1 VVVLPEQEPKP
12 TVDSIRTHRK
22 HLYDLWSDARAK
34 WADIDRYYNRTFALW
49 PENMDRPDWYKP
61 MRARSTIDHA
71 VDHQLAHTPS
81 VHRLPAGEGEE
92 HKRRADRVE
101 PALRAILNEAAVLET
116 SLTWKQVGK
125 HLLLYGYA
133 VVETSV
139 DGDCLARRRNKPR
152 KMRAESTEDFDMR
165 IRVWE
170 HQRKTM
176 MPFRTVAHHPA
187 RILLDPLRK
196 DPRVGV
202 RHDYRTAYDLYQLTK
217 TRSDQKTKGRK
228 GLEVH
233 VYEYDDNPYKMVECD
248 EYWSEEWHAMATS
261 AGDMLFV
268 ERNSWGFIPYAHA
281 FAGYGQEPTEQ
292 EEFNP
297 SFLAVGILD
306 HARDTLKAQ
315 AQESAARHNAVIEA
329 AFNPM
334 VTTGDAADLQE
345 QRARG
350 DILEVSSRGEV
361 GWMEVQ
367 QLPRYV
373 FESEAWI
380 DKDLELGTYARSLAG
395 VREQG
400 VSTVGQQ
407 AILSTAASRKFS
419 TASKQLEHLASRSG
433 QHILRLIDTMKLSLL
448 VAGYEIS
455 PTDIER
461 DYQVQVA
468 FELVDPVLQF
478 QARELGLR
486 EVQAGVKS
494 KETYWSAD
502 ARLEDA
508 TGERQRLL
516 VDAVREDPM
525 IQRILAKEAAR
536 EEGLLDLLEKEEELQ
551 AQQAEGGAQAE
562 PGMVDSMMGGGPGFG
577 PDGTPGGGGGGG
589 GRPTRAPITPD
600 TARPARTGQNLAG

>member
-1 VVVLPEQEPKP
+1 
-12 TVDSIRTHRK
+12 
-22 HLYDLWSDARAK
+22 
-34 WADIDRYYNRTFALW
+34 
-49 PENMDRPDWYKP
+49 MDRPDWYKP
-61 MRARSTIDHA
+61 MRGRSTVDHA
-71 VDHQLAHTPS
+71 VDHQLAHEPS
-81 VHRLPAGEGEE
+81 IHRLPAGEGEE

-101 PALRAILNEAAVLET
+101 PALRSILNEASALET

-152 KMRAESTEDFDMR
+152 KLRGEDSEDFDMR
-165 IRVWE
+165 VRVWE

-196 DPRVGV
+196 DPRMGV
-202 RHDYRTAYDLYQLTK
+202 RHDYRTAYDLYLLTK
-217 TRSDQKTKGRK
+217 TRSDQRGR
-228 GLEVH
+228 GRSVDVT

-297 SFLAVGILD
+297 AFLAVGILD

-334 VTTGDAADLQE
+334 VTTGDAAELQE

-350 DILEVSSRGEV
+350 DILEVANRGEV

-407 AILSTAASRKFS
+407 AILSTAASRKFA

-433 QHILRLIDTMKLSLL
+433 QHILRLIDTMKLSLI
-448 VAGYEIS
+448 VEGHEIS
-455 PTDIER
+455 AADIEK
-461 DYQVQVA
+461 DYQVKVS

-508 TGERQRLL
+508 TGERHRLL
-516 VDAVREDPM
+516 VDAIREDPM

-536 EEGLLDLLEKEEELQ
+536 EEGLLDLLQREEQTQEQ
-551 AQQAEGGAQAE
+551 EAAQGM
-562 PGMVDSMMGGGPGFG
+562 PGEQSMVDSMMGGGPGIG
-577 PDGTPGGGGGGG
+577 PGGMPGGGGPG
-589 GRPTRAPITPD
+589 GRATRQPITPN
-600 TARPARTGQNLAG
+600 TARPSPVGQNLAG

>member
-1 VVVLPEQEPKP
+1 MVVLPEQEPKP

-22 HLYDLWSDARAK
+22 YLYDLWSDARAK

-61 MRARSTIDHA
+61 MRARSTVDHA
-71 VDHQLAHTPS
+71 VDHQLAHAPS

-101 PALRAILNEAAVLET
+101 PALRAILNEAAALET

-152 KMRAESTEDFDMR
+152 KLRAESTEDFDMR

-196 DPRVGV
+196 DPRMGV
-202 RHDYRTAYDLYQLTK
+202 RHDYRTAYDLYLLTK
-217 TRSDQKTKGRK
+217 TRADQKNKGRK
-228 GLEVH
+228 GVEVH
-233 VYEYDDNPYKMVECD
+233 IYEYDDNPYKMVECD

-350 DILEVSSRGEV
+350 DILEVANRGEV

-380 DKDLELGTYARSLAG
+380 DRDLELGTYARSLAG

-448 VAGYEIS
+448 VSGYEIS

-461 DYQVQVA
+461 DYQIQVS

-494 KETYWSAD
+494 KETYWSAA

-508 TGERQRLL
+508 TGELQRLL
-516 VDAVREDPM
+516 VDAIREDPM

-551 AQQAEGGAQAE
+551 AQQAEGGAKPEGA
-562 PGMVDSMMGGGPGFG
+562 MIDSMMGGGPGFG
-577 PDGTPGGGGGGG
+577 PDGTPGGGGG
-589 GRPTRAPITPD
+589 RPTREPITPN

>member
-1 VVVLPEQEPKP
+1 MVVLPEQEPKP

-22 HLYDLWSDARAK
+22 YLYDLWSDARAK

-61 MRARSTIDHA
+61 MRARSTVDHA
-71 VDHQLAHTPS
+71 VDHQLAHAPS

-101 PALRAILNEAAVLET
+101 PALRAILNEAAALET

-152 KMRAESTEDFDMR
+152 KLRAESTEDFDMR

-196 DPRVGV
+196 DPRMGV
-202 RHDYRTAYDLYQLTK
+202 RHDYRTAYDLYLLTK
-217 TRSDQKTKGRK
+217 TRADQKNKGRK
-228 GLEVH
+228 GVEVH
-233 VYEYDDNPYKMVECD
+233 IYEYDDNPYKMVECD

-350 DILEVSSRGEV
+350 DILEVANRGEV

-380 DKDLELGTYARSLAG
+380 DRDLELGTYARSLAG

-448 VAGYEIS
+448 VSGYEIS

-461 DYQVQVA
+461 DYQIQVS

-516 VDAVREDPM
+516 VDAIREDPM

-551 AQQAEGGAQAE
+551 AQQAEGGAKPEGA
-562 PGMVDSMMGGGPGFG
+562 MIDSMMGGGPGFG
-577 PDGTPGGGGGGG
+577 PDGPPGGGGGSPP
-589 GRPTRAPITPD
+589 REPITPN

>member
-1 VVVLPEQEPKP
+1 MVVLPEQEPKP

-22 HLYDLWSDARAK
+22 YLYDLWSDARAK

-61 MRARSTIDHA
+61 MRARSTVDHA
-71 VDHQLAHTPS
+71 VDHQLAHAPS

-101 PALRAILNEAAVLET
+101 PALRAILNEAAALET

-152 KMRAESTEDFDMR
+152 KLRAESTEDFDMR

-196 DPRVGV
+196 DPRMGV
-202 RHDYRTAYDLYQLTK
+202 RHDYRTAYDLYLLTK
-217 TRSDQKTKGRK
+217 TRADQKNKGRK
-228 GLEVH
+228 GVEVH
-233 VYEYDDNPYKMVECD
+233 IYEYDDNPYKMVECD

-306 HARDTLKAQ
+306 HARDTLNAQ
-315 AQESAARHNAVIEA
+315 AQEAAARHNAVIEA

-350 DILEVSSRGEV
+350 DILEVANRGEV

-380 DKDLELGTYARSLAG
+380 DRDLELGTYARSLAG

-448 VAGYEIS
+448 VSGYEIS

-461 DYQVQVA
+461 DYQIQVS

-516 VDAVREDPM
+516 VDAIREDPM

-551 AQQAEGGAQAE
+551 AQQAEGGAKPEGA
-562 PGMVDSMMGGGPGFG
+562 MIDSMMGGGPGFG
-577 PDGTPGGGGGGG
+577 PDGTPGGGGG
-589 GRPTRAPITPD
+589 RPTREPITPN

>member
-1 VVVLPEQEPKP
+1 MRGRSVV
-12 TVDSIRTHRK
+12 
-22 HLYDLWSDARAK
+22 
-34 WADIDRYYNRTFALW
+34 
-49 PENMDRPDWYKP
+49 
-61 MRARSTIDHA
+61 DHA
-71 VDHQLAHTPS
+71 VDHQLAHEPS
-81 VHRLPAGEGEE
+81 IHRLPAGEGEE

-101 PALRAILNEAAVLET
+101 PALRSILNEAAALET

-125 HLLLYGYA
+125 NLLLYGYA

-139 DGDCLARRRNKPR
+139 DGDCLAKRRNKPR
-152 KMRAESTEDFDMR
+152 KLRGESAEEFAQR
-165 IRVWE
+165 ISVWE

-196 DPRVGV
+196 DPRMGV
-202 RHDYRTAYDLYQLTK
+202 RHDYRTAYDLYLLTQ
-217 TRSDQKTKGRK
+217 TRADQRNSKGRNV
-228 GLEVH
+228 EVT
-233 VYEYDDNPYKMVECD
+233 VYDYGDNPYKMVECD
-248 EYWSEEWHAMATS
+248 EYWSEQWHAMATT

-334 VTTGDAADLQE
+334 VTTGDAAELQE

-350 DILEVSSRGEV
+350 DILEVANRGEV

-373 FESEAWI
+373 FESEQMI
-380 DKDLELGTYARSLAG
+380 DRDLELGTYAQSLAG
-395 VREQG
+395 IREQG

-407 AILSTAASRKFS
+407 AILSTAASRKFA

-433 QHILRLIDTMKLSLL
+433 MHILRLIDTMKLSLI
-448 VAGYEIS
+448 VEGHEIS
-455 PTDIER
+455 GADIEK
-461 DYQVQVA
+461 DYQVKVS
-468 FELVDPVLQF
+468 FELVDPVIQF

-508 TGERQRLL
+508 TGERHRLL
-516 VDAVREDPM
+516 VDSIREDPM

-536 EEGLLDLLEKEEELQ
+536 EEGLLEMLQQEEELQ
-551 AQQAEGGAQAE
+551 AQQEQQGM
-562 PGMVDSMMGGGPGFG
+562 PGEQSMVDSMMGGGPGFG
-577 PDGTPGGGGGGG
+577 PDGSPGGGGPG
-589 GRPTRAPITPD
+589 GRPTRQPITPD
-600 TARPARTGQNLAG
+600 TARPSPVGQNLAG

>member
-1 VVVLPEQEPKP
+1 
-12 TVDSIRTHRK
+12 
-22 HLYDLWSDARAK
+22 
-34 WADIDRYYNRTFALW
+34 
-49 PENMDRPDWYKP
+49 M
-61 MRARSTIDHA
+61 
-71 VDHQLAHTPS
+71 
-81 VHRLPAGEGEE
+81 
-92 HKRRADRVE
+92 
-101 PALRAILNEAAVLET
+101 
-116 SLTWKQVGK
+116 
-125 HLLLYGYA
+125 
-133 VVETSV
+133 
-139 DGDCLARRRNKPR
+139 
-152 KMRAESTEDFDMR
+152 
-165 IRVWE
+165 
-170 HQRKTM
+170 
-176 MPFRTVAHHPA
+176 
-187 RILLDPLRK
+187 
-196 DPRVGV
+196 GV
-202 RHDYRTAYDLYQLTK
+202 RHDYRTAYDLYLLTK
-217 TRSDQKTKGRK
+217 TRADQKNKGRK
-228 GLEVH
+228 GVEVH
-233 VYEYDDNPYKMVECD
+233 IYEYDDNPYKMVECD

-350 DILEVSSRGEV
+350 DILEVANRGEV

-373 FESEAWI
+373 FEAEAWI
-380 DKDLELGTYARSLAG
+380 DRDLELGTYARSLAG

-448 VAGYEIS
+448 VSGYEIS

-461 DYQVQVA
+461 DYQIQVS

-516 VDAVREDPM
+516 VDAIREDPM

-536 EEGLLDLLEKEEELQ
+536 EEGLLDLLEREEELQ
-551 AQQAEGGAQAE
+551 AQQAEGGAKPEGA
-562 PGMVDSMMGGGPGFG
+562 MIDSMMGGGPGFG
-577 PDGTPGGGGGGG
+577 PDGTPGGGGG
-589 GRPTRAPITPD
+589 RPTREPITPN

>member
-1 VVVLPEQEPKP
+1 
-12 TVDSIRTHRK
+12 
-22 HLYDLWSDARAK
+22 
-34 WADIDRYYNRTFALW
+34 
-49 PENMDRPDWYKP
+49 MDRPDWYRP
-61 MRARSTIDHA
+61 MRGRSTVDHA
-71 VDHQLAHTPS
+71 VDHQLAHEPAVLS
-81 VHRLPAGEGEE
+81 LPAGEGEE
-92 HKRRADRVE
+92 HKRRADNVE
-101 PALRAILNEAAVLET
+101 PALRSILNEAAALET
-116 SLTWKQVGK
+116 TLTWKQVGK

-152 KMRAESTEDFDMR
+152 RLRGETTEEFDMR
-165 IRVWE
+165 MNVWE

-187 RILLDPLRK
+187 RVLLDPLRK
-196 DPRVGV
+196 DPRMGV
-202 RHDYRTAYDLYQLTK
+202 RHDYRTAYDLYLLTK
-217 TRSDQKTKGRK
+217 TRADQRNKGRK
-228 GLEVH
+228 VEVD
-233 VYEYDDNPYKMVECD
+233 VYDYDDNPYKMVQCD
-248 EYWSEEWHAMATS
+248 EYWSEEWHAMATA

-329 AFNPM
+329 SFNPM
-334 VTTGDAADLQE
+334 VTTGDAAELQE
-345 QRARG
+345 PRARG
-350 DILEVSSRGEV
+350 DILEVASRGEV

-373 FESEAWI
+373 FESEQWI
-380 DKDLELGTYARSLAG
+380 DRDLELGTYARSLAG

-407 AILSTAASRKFS
+407 AILSTAASRKFA

-448 VAGYEIS
+448 VEGHEIS
-455 PTDIER
+455 PRDIEK
-461 DYQVQVA
+461 DYQVKIS
-468 FELVDPVLQF
+468 FEMVDPVLQF

-508 TGERQRLL
+508 TGEQHRLL
-516 VDAVREDPM
+516 VDAIRQDPM

-536 EEGLLDLLEKEEELQ
+536 EEGLLELLQREEDMQ
-551 AQQAEGGAQAE
+551 SQQASAGMPPEQ
-562 PGMVDSMMGGGPGFG
+562 GMVVAMMGAGPGVPPGGVPGGPG
-577 PDGTPGGGGGGG
+577 
-589 GRPTRAPITPD
+589 GRDTRQPITPD
-600 TARPARTGQNLAG
+600 TARPSPVGQNLAG

>member
-1 VVVLPEQEPKP
+1 
-12 TVDSIRTHRK
+12 
-22 HLYDLWSDARAK
+22 
-34 WADIDRYYNRTFALW
+34 
-49 PENMDRPDWYKP
+49 MDRPDWYKP
-61 MRARSTIDHA
+61 MRARSTVDHA
-71 VDHQLAHTPS
+71 VDHQLAHAPS

-101 PALRAILNEAAVLET
+101 PALRAILNEAAALET

-152 KMRAESTEDFDMR
+152 KLRAESTEDFDMR

-196 DPRVGV
+196 DPRMGV
-202 RHDYRTAYDLYQLTK
+202 RHDYRTAYDLYLLTK
-217 TRSDQKTKGRK
+217 TRADQKNKGRK
-228 GLEVH
+228 GVEVH
-233 VYEYDDNPYKMVECD
+233 IYEYDDNPYKMVECD

-350 DILEVSSRGEV
+350 DILEVANRGEV

-380 DKDLELGTYARSLAG
+380 DRDLELGTYARSLAG

-448 VAGYEIS
+448 VSGYEIS

-461 DYQVQVA
+461 DYQIQVS

-516 VDAVREDPM
+516 VDAIREDPM

-551 AQQAEGGAQAE
+551 AQQAEGGAKPEGA
-562 PGMVDSMMGGGPGFG
+562 MIDSMMGGGPGFG
-577 PDGTPGGGGGGG
+577 PDGTPGGGGG
-589 GRPTRAPITPD
+589 RPTREPITPN

>member
-1 VVVLPEQEPKP
+1 
-12 TVDSIRTHRK
+12 
-22 HLYDLWSDARAK
+22 
-34 WADIDRYYNRTFALW
+34 
-49 PENMDRPDWYKP
+49 MDRPDWYKP
-61 MRARSTIDHA
+61 MRGRSVVDHA
-71 VDHQLAHTPS
+71 VDHQLAHEPS
-81 VHRLPAGEGEE
+81 IHRLPAGEGEE

-101 PALRAILNEAAVLET
+101 PALRSILNEAAALET

-125 HLLLYGYA
+125 NLLLYGYA

-139 DGDCLARRRNKPR
+139 DGDCLAKRRNKPR
-152 KMRAESTEDFDMR
+152 KLRGESAEEFAQR
-165 IRVWE
+165 ISVWE

-196 DPRVGV
+196 DPRMGV
-202 RHDYRTAYDLYQLTK
+202 RHDYRTAYDLYLLTQ
-217 TRSDQKTKGRK
+217 TRADQRNSKGRNV
-228 GLEVH
+228 EVN
-233 VYEYDDNPYKMVECD
+233 VYDYGDNPYKMVECD
-248 EYWSEEWHAMATS
+248 EYWSEQWHAMSTT
-261 AGDMLFV
+261 AGDLLFV

-334 VTTGDAADLQE
+334 VTTGDAAELQE

-350 DILEVSSRGEV
+350 DILEVANRGEV

-373 FESEAWI
+373 FESEQMI
-380 DKDLELGTYARSLAG
+380 DRDLELGTYAQSLAG
-395 VREQG
+395 IREQG

-407 AILSTAASRKFS
+407 AILSTAASRKFA

-433 QHILRLIDTMKLSLL
+433 QHILRLIDTMKLSLI
-448 VAGYEIS
+448 VEGHAIS
-455 PTDIER
+455 SADIEK
-461 DYQVQVA
+461 DYQVKVT
-468 FELVDPVLQF
+468 FELVDPVIQF

-508 TGERQRLL
+508 TGERHRLL
-516 VDAVREDPM
+516 VDSIREDPM

-536 EEGLLDLLEKEEELQ
+536 EEGLLEMLQEEEALQ
-551 AQQAEGGAQAE
+551 AQQEEEGMPAEQA
-562 PGMVDSMMGGGPGFG
+562 MVDSMMGGGPGFG
-577 PDGTPGGGGGGG
+577 PTGSPGGGPG
-589 GRPTRAPITPD
+589 GRPTRQPLTPD
-600 TARPARTGQNLAG
+600 TARPSPVGQNLAG

>member
-1 VVVLPEQEPKP
+1 
-12 TVDSIRTHRK
+12 
-22 HLYDLWSDARAK
+22 
-34 WADIDRYYNRTFALW
+34 
-49 PENMDRPDWYKP
+49 MDRPDWYRP
-61 MRARSTIDHA
+61 MRGRSTVDHA
-71 VDHQLAHTPS
+71 VDHQLAHEPA

-92 HKRRADRVE
+92 HKRRADNVD
-101 PALRAILNEAAVLET
+101 PTLRSILNEAAALET
-116 SLTWKQVGK
+116 TLTWKQVGK

-152 KMRAESTEDFDMR
+152 RLRGETTEEFDMR
-165 IRVWE
+165 MNVWE

-187 RILLDPLRK
+187 RVLLDPLRK
-196 DPRVGV
+196 DPRMGV
-202 RHDYRTAYDLYQLTK
+202 RHDYRTAYDLYLLTK
-217 TRSDQKTKGRK
+217 TRADQRNKGRK
-228 GLEVH
+228 VEVD
-233 VYEYDDNPYKMVECD
+233 VYDYDDNPYKMVQCD
-248 EYWSEEWHAMATS
+248 EYWSEEWHAMATA

-329 AFNPM
+329 SFNPM
-334 VTTGDAADLQE
+334 VTTGDAAELQE

-350 DILEVSSRGEV
+350 DILEVASRGEV

-373 FESEAWI
+373 FESEQWI
-380 DKDLELGTYARSLAG
+380 DRDLELGTYARSLAG

-407 AILSTAASRKFS
+407 AILSTAASRKFA

-448 VAGYEIS
+448 VEGHEIS
-455 PTDIER
+455 PRDIEK
-461 DYQVQVA
+461 DYQVKIS
-468 FELVDPVLQF
+468 FEMVDPVLQF

-508 TGERQRLL
+508 TGEQHRLL
-516 VDAVREDPM
+516 VDAIRQDPM

-536 EEGLLDLLEKEEELQ
+536 EEGLLELLQREEDMQ
-551 AQQAEGGAQAE
+551 SQQASAGMPPEQ
-562 PGMVDSMMGGGPGFG
+562 GMVDSMMGAGPGVPPGGVPGGPG
-577 PDGTPGGGGGGG
+577 
-589 GRPTRAPITPD
+589 GRDTRQPITPD
-600 TARPARTGQNLAG
+600 TARPSPVGQNLAG

>member
-1 VVVLPEQEPKP
+1 VVAVPEQEPKP

-22 HLYDLWSDARAK
+22 YLFDLWSDARAK
-34 WADIDRYYNRTFALW
+34 WSDVDRYYNRTFSLW
-49 PENMDRPDWYKP
+49 PENMDRPDWYRP
-61 MRARSTIDHA
+61 MRGRSVVDHA
-71 VDHQLAHTPS
+71 VDHQLAHEPS
-81 VHRLPAGEGEE
+81 IHRLPAGEGEE

-101 PALRAILNEAAVLET
+101 PALRAILNEAAALET

-125 HLLLYGYA
+125 NLLLYGYA

-139 DGDCLARRRNKPR
+139 DGDCLAKRRNKPR
-152 KMRAESTEDFDMR
+152 KLRGESAEEFAQR
-165 IRVWE
+165 ISVWE

-187 RILLDPLRK
+187 RVLLDPLRK
-196 DPRVGV
+196 DPRMGV
-202 RHDYRTAYDLYQLTK
+202 RHDYRTAYDLYLLTSA
-217 TRSDQKTKGRK
+217 RADHKTKGRNV
-228 GLEVH
+228 EVD
-233 VYEYDDNPYKMVECD
+233 VYDYGDNPYKMVECD
-248 EYWSEEWHAMATS
+248 EYWSEQWHAMATT

-334 VTTGDAADLQE
+334 VTTGDAAELQE

-350 DILEVSSRGEV
+350 DILEVANRGEV

-373 FESEAWI
+373 FESEQMI
-380 DKDLELGTYARSLAG
+380 DRDLELGTYAQSLAG
-395 VREQG
+395 IREQG

-407 AILSTAASRKFS
+407 AILSTAASRKFA

-433 QHILRLIDTMKLSLL
+433 MHILRLIDTMKLSLI
-448 VAGYEIS
+448 VEGHEIS
-455 PTDIER
+455 GADIEK
-461 DYQVQVA
+461 DYQVKVS
-468 FELVDPVLQF
+468 FELVDPVIQF

-508 TGERQRLL
+508 TGERHRLL
-516 VDAVREDPM
+516 VDSIREDPM

-536 EEGLLDLLEKEEELQ
+536 EEGLLEMLQQEEERQ
-551 AQQAEGGAQAE
+551 AQQEQQGMPGEQA
-562 PGMVDSMMGGGPGFG
+562 MVDSMMGGGPGFG
-577 PDGTPGGGGGGG
+577 PDGSPGGGGPG
-589 GRPTRAPITPD
+589 GRPTRQPITPD
-600 TARPARTGQNLAG
+600 TARPSPVGQNLAG

>member
-1 VVVLPEQEPKP
+1 MVGLPEQEPKP

-22 HLYDLWSDARAK
+22 YLYDLWSDARAK

-61 MRARSTIDHA
+61 MRARSTVDHA
-71 VDHQLAHTPS
+71 VDHQLAHAPS

-101 PALRAILNEAAVLET
+101 PALRAILNEAAALET

-152 KMRAESTEDFDMR
+152 KLRAESTEDFDMR

-196 DPRVGV
+196 DPRMGV
-202 RHDYRTAYDLYQLTK
+202 RHDYRTAYDLYLLTK
-217 TRSDQKTKGRK
+217 TRADQKNKGRK
-228 GLEVH
+228 GVEVH
-233 VYEYDDNPYKMVECD
+233 IYEYDDNPYKMVECD

-350 DILEVSSRGEV
+350 DILEVANRGEV

-380 DKDLELGTYARSLAG
+380 DRDLELGTYARSLAG

-448 VAGYEIS
+448 VSGYEIS

-461 DYQVQVA
+461 DYQIQVS

-516 VDAVREDPM
+516 VDAIREDPM

-551 AQQAEGGAQAE
+551 AQQAEGGAKPEGA
-562 PGMVDSMMGGGPGFG
+562 MIDSMMGGGPGFG
-577 PDGTPGGGGGGG
+577 PDGTPGGGGG
-589 GRPTRAPITPD
+589 RPTREPITPN

>member
-1 VVVLPEQEPKP
+1 
-12 TVDSIRTHRK
+12 
-22 HLYDLWSDARAK
+22 
-34 WADIDRYYNRTFALW
+34 
-49 PENMDRPDWYKP
+49 MDRPDWYKP
-61 MRARSTIDHA
+61 MRARSTVDHA
-71 VDHQLAHTPS
+71 VDHQLAHEPS
-81 VHRLPAGEGEE
+81 IHRLPAGEGEE

-101 PALRAILNEAAVLET
+101 PALRAILNEAAALET

-139 DGDCLARRRNKPR
+139 DGDCLARRKNKPR
-152 KMRAESTEDFDMR
+152 KLRGEDTEDFDMR

-187 RILLDPLRK
+187 RVLLDPLRK
-196 DPRVGV
+196 DPRMGV
-202 RHDYRTAYDLYQLTK
+202 RHDYRTAYDLYLLTK
-217 TRSDQKTKGRK
+217 ARADQRTKGRNV
-228 GLEVH
+228 EVD
-233 VYEYDDNPYKMVECD
+233 VYEYEENPYKMVQCD
-248 EYWSEEWHAMATS
+248 EYWSEQWHAMATT

-350 DILEVSSRGEV
+350 DILEVANRGEV

-373 FESEAWI
+373 FESEQWI
-380 DKDLELGTYARSLAG
+380 DRDLELGTYARSLAG

-419 TASKQLEHLASRSG
+419 TAAKQLEHLASRSG
-433 QHILRLIDTMKLSLL
+433 QHILRLIDTMKLTLL

-455 PTDIER
+455 PSDIER

-516 VDAVREDPM
+516 VDAIREDPM
-525 IQRILAKEAAR
+525 IRRILAKEAAR
-536 EEGLLDLLEKEEELQ
+536 EEGLLDLLQKEEELQ
-551 AQQAEGGAQAE
+551 EEQAAGGARPE
-562 PGMVDSMMGGGPGFG
+562 GGMVDSMMGGGPGFG
-577 PDGTPGGGGGGG
+577 PGGEPGGGG
-589 GRPTRAPITPD
+589 GRPTRQPVTPD

>member
-1 VVVLPEQEPKP
+1 
-12 TVDSIRTHRK
+12 
-22 HLYDLWSDARAK
+22 
-34 WADIDRYYNRTFALW
+34 
-49 PENMDRPDWYKP
+49 MDRPDWYRP
-61 MRARSTIDHA
+61 MRGRSVVDHA
-71 VDHQLAHTPS
+71 VDHQLAHEPS
-81 VHRLPAGEGEE
+81 IHRLPAGEGEE

-101 PALRAILNEAAVLET
+101 PALRSILNEAAALET

-125 HLLLYGYA
+125 NLLLYGYA

-139 DGDCLARRRNKPR
+139 DGDCLAKRRNKPR
-152 KMRAESTEDFDMR
+152 KLRGESAEEFAQR
-165 IRVWE
+165 ISVWE

-196 DPRVGV
+196 DPRMGV
-202 RHDYRTAYDLYQLTK
+202 RHDYRTAYDLYLLTQ
-217 TRSDQKTKGRK
+217 TRADQRNSKGRNE
-228 GLEVH
+228 EVT
-233 VYEYDDNPYKMVECD
+233 VYDYGDNPYKMVECD
-248 EYWSEEWHAMATS
+248 EYWSEQWHAMATT

-334 VTTGDAADLQE
+334 VTTGDAAELQE

-350 DILEVSSRGEV
+350 DILEVANRGEV

-373 FESEAWI
+373 FESEQMI
-380 DKDLELGTYARSLAG
+380 DRDLELGTYAQSLAG
-395 VREQG
+395 IREQG

-407 AILSTAASRKFS
+407 AILSTAASRKFA

-433 QHILRLIDTMKLSLL
+433 MHILRLIDTMKLSLI
-448 VAGYEIS
+448 VEGHEIS
-455 PTDIER
+455 GADIEK
-461 DYQVQVA
+461 DYQVKVS
-468 FELVDPVLQF
+468 FELVDPVIQF

-508 TGERQRLL
+508 TGERHRLL
-516 VDAVREDPM
+516 VDSIREDPM

-536 EEGLLDLLEKEEELQ
+536 EEGLLEMLQQEEELQ
-551 AQQAEGGAQAE
+551 AQQEQQGMPGEQA
-562 PGMVDSMMGGGPGFG
+562 MVDSMMGGGPGFG
-577 PDGTPGGGGGGG
+577 PDGSPGGGGPG
-589 GRPTRAPITPD
+589 GRPTRQPITPD
-600 TARPARTGQNLAG
+600 TARPSPVGQNLAG

>member
-1 VVVLPEQEPKP
+1 MVVLPEQEPKP

-22 HLYDLWSDARAK
+22 YLYDLWSDARAK

-61 MRARSTIDHA
+61 MRASSTVDHA
-71 VDHQLAHTPS
+71 VDHQLAHVPS

-101 PALRAILNEAAVLET
+101 PALRAILNEAAALET

-152 KMRAESTEDFDMR
+152 KLRAESTEDFDMR

-196 DPRVGV
+196 DPRMGV
-202 RHDYRTAYDLYQLTK
+202 RHDYRTAYDLYLLTK
-217 TRSDQKTKGRK
+217 TRADQKNKGRK
-228 GLEVH
+228 GVEVH
-233 VYEYDDNPYKMVECD
+233 IYEYDDNPYKMVECD

-350 DILEVSSRGEV
+350 DILEVANRGEV

-380 DKDLELGTYARSLAG
+380 DRDLELGTYARSLAG

-448 VAGYEIS
+448 VSGYEIS

-461 DYQVQVA
+461 DYQIQVS

-516 VDAVREDPM
+516 VDAIREDPM

-536 EEGLLDLLEKEEELQ
+536 EEGLLDLLEREEELQ
-551 AQQAEGGAQAE
+551 AQQAEGGAKPEGA
-562 PGMVDSMMGGGPGFG
+562 MIDSMMGGGPGFG
-577 PDGTPGGGGGGG
+577 PDGTPGGGGG
-589 GRPTRAPITPD
+589 RPTREPITPN

>member
-1 VVVLPEQEPKP
+1 MVVLPEQEPKP

-61 MRARSTIDHA
+61 MRARSTVDHA
-71 VDHQLAHTPS
+71 VDHQHAHDPT
-81 VHRLPAGEGEE
+81 VHRLPAGDGEE
-92 HKRRADRVE
+92 HKRRADKVE
-101 PALRAILNEAAVLET
+101 PALRAILNEASSLET
-116 SLTWKQVGK
+116 TLTWKQVGK

-152 KMRAESTEDFDMR
+152 KLRGESTEDFDMR

-187 RILLDPLRK
+187 RVLLDPLRK

-202 RHDYRTAYDLYQLTK
+202 RHDYRTAYDLYLLTK
-217 TRSDQKTKGRK
+217 ARADQRTKGRNV
-228 GLEVH
+228 EVD

-248 EYWSEEWHAMATS
+248 EYWSEQWHAMATS

-306 HARDTLKAQ
+306 HARDTIKAQ

-350 DILEVSSRGEV
+350 DILEVASRGEV

-373 FESEAWI
+373 FESEEWI
-380 DKDLELGTYARSLAG
+380 DRDLELGTYARSLAG

-419 TASKQLEHLASRSG
+419 TAAKQLEHLASRSG

-455 PTDIER
+455 PVDIER

-516 VDAVREDPM
+516 VDAIREDPM
-525 IQRILAKEAAR
+525 IRRILAKEAAR
-536 EEGLLDLLEKEEELQ
+536 EEGLLELLQREEELQ
-551 AQQAEGGAQAE
+551 EQQAAEGARPEGG
-562 PGMVDSMMGGGPGFG
+562 MVESMMGAGPGFG
-577 PDGTPGGGGGGG
+577 PGGEPGGGG
-589 GRPTRAPITPD
+589 GRPTRQPITPD
-600 TARPARTGQNLAG
+600 TARPSPVGQNLAG

>member
-1 VVVLPEQEPKP
+1 MPEQEPKP
-12 TVDSIRTHRK
+12 TVHSIRTHPNY
-22 HLYDLWSDARAK
+22 LYDLWSDARAK
-34 WADIDRYYNRTFALW
+34 WADIDRYYNRTLALW

-61 MRARSTIDHA
+61 MRARSTVDHA
-71 VDHQLAHTPS
+71 VDHQLAHAPS
-81 VHRLPAGEGEE
+81 VPRLPAGEGEE

-101 PALRAILNEAAVLET
+101 PALRAILNEAAALET

-152 KMRAESTEDFDMR
+152 KLRAESTEDFDMR

-196 DPRVGV
+196 DPRMGV
-202 RHDYRTAYDLYQLTK
+202 RHDYRTAYDLYLLTK
-217 TRSDQKTKGRK
+217 TRADQKNKGRK
-228 GLEVH
+228 GVEVH
-233 VYEYDDNPYKMVECD
+233 IYEYDDNPYKMVECD

-350 DILEVSSRGEV
+350 DILEVANRGEV

-380 DKDLELGTYARSLAG
+380 DRDLELGTYARSLAG

-448 VAGYEIS
+448 VSGYEIS

-461 DYQVQVA
+461 DYQIQVS

-516 VDAVREDPM
+516 VDAIREDPM

-551 AQQAEGGAQAE
+551 AQQAEGGAKPEGA
-562 PGMVDSMMGGGPGFG
+562 MIDSMMGGGPGFG
-577 PDGTPGGGGGGG
+577 PDGTPGGGGG
-589 GRPTRAPITPD
+589 RPTREPITPN

>member
-1 VVVLPEQEPKP
+1 MVVLPEQEPKP
-12 TVDSIRTHRK
+12 TVDSIRPHRK
-22 HLYDLWSDARAK
+22 YLYDLWSDARAK

-61 MRARSTIDHA
+61 MRARSTVDHA
-71 VDHQLAHTPS
+71 VDHQLAHAPS

-101 PALRAILNEAAVLET
+101 PALRAILNEAAALET

-152 KMRAESTEDFDMR
+152 KLRAESTEDFDMR

-196 DPRVGV
+196 DPRMGV
-202 RHDYRTAYDLYQLTK
+202 RHDYRTAYDLYLLTK
-217 TRSDQKTKGRK
+217 TRADQKNKGRK
-228 GLEVH
+228 GVEVH
-233 VYEYDDNPYKMVECD
+233 IYEYDDNPYKMVECD

-350 DILEVSSRGEV
+350 DILEVANRGEV

-380 DKDLELGTYARSLAG
+380 DRDLELGTYARSLAG

-448 VAGYEIS
+448 VSGYEIS

-461 DYQVQVA
+461 DYQIQVS

-516 VDAVREDPM
+516 VDAIREDPM

-551 AQQAEGGAQAE
+551 AQQAEGGAKPEGA
-562 PGMVDSMMGGGPGFG
+562 MIDSMMGGGPGFG
-577 PDGTPGGGGGGG
+577 PDGTPGGGGG
-589 GRPTRAPITPD
+589 RPTREPITPN

>member
-1 VVVLPEQEPKP
+1 MVVLPEQEPKP

-61 MRARSTIDHA
+61 MRARSTVDHA
-71 VDHQLAHTPS
+71 VDHQLAHDPS
-81 VHRLPAGEGEE
+81 VHRLPAGDGEE
-92 HKRRADRVE
+92 HKRRADKVE
-101 PALRAILNEAAVLET
+101 PALRAILNEASSLET
-116 SLTWKQVGK
+116 TLTWKQVGK

-152 KMRAESTEDFDMR
+152 KLRGEDTEEFDMR

-187 RILLDPLRK
+187 RVLLDPLRK
-196 DPRVGV
+196 DPRMGV
-202 RHDYRTAYDLYQLTK
+202 RHDYRTAYDLYLLTK
-217 TRSDQKTKGRK
+217 ARADQRTKGRNV
-228 GLEVH
+228 EVD
-233 VYEYDDNPYKMVECD
+233 VYDYEENPYKMVQCD
-248 EYWSEEWHAMATS
+248 EYWSEQWHAMATT

-334 VTTGDAADLQE
+334 VTTGDAAELQE

-350 DILEVSSRGEV
+350 DILEVANRGEV

-373 FESEAWI
+373 FESEQWI
-380 DKDLELGTYARSLAG
+380 DRDLELGTYARSLAG

-419 TASKQLEHLASRSG
+419 TAAKQLEHLASRSG

-455 PTDIER
+455 PSDIER

-516 VDAVREDPM
+516 VDAIREDPM
-525 IQRILAKEAAR
+525 IRRILAKEAAR
-536 EEGLLDLLEKEEELQ
+536 EEGLLELLQREEELQ
-551 AQQAEGGAQAE
+551 EEQAAGGARPE
-562 PGMVDSMMGGGPGFG
+562 GGMVDSMMGGGPGFG
-577 PDGTPGGGGGGG
+577 PGGEPGGGG
-589 GRPTRAPITPD
+589 GRPTRQPVTPD

>member
-1 VVVLPEQEPKP
+1 
-12 TVDSIRTHRK
+12 
-22 HLYDLWSDARAK
+22 
-34 WADIDRYYNRTFALW
+34 
-49 PENMDRPDWYKP
+49 M
-61 MRARSTIDHA
+61 
-71 VDHQLAHTPS
+71 
-81 VHRLPAGEGEE
+81 
-92 HKRRADRVE
+92 
-101 PALRAILNEAAVLET
+101 
-116 SLTWKQVGK
+116 
-125 HLLLYGYA
+125 
-133 VVETSV
+133 
-139 DGDCLARRRNKPR
+139 
-152 KMRAESTEDFDMR
+152 
-165 IRVWE
+165 
-170 HQRKTM
+170 
-176 MPFRTVAHHPA
+176 
-187 RILLDPLRK
+187 
-196 DPRVGV
+196 GV
-202 RHDYRTAYDLYQLTK
+202 RHDYRTAYDLYLLTK
-217 TRSDQKTKGRK
+217 TRADQRTRGRSV
-228 GLEVH
+228 EVD
-233 VYEYDDNPYKMVECD
+233 VYDYEENPYKMVQCD
-248 EYWSEEWHAMATS
+248 EYWSEQWHAMATT
-261 AGDMLFV
+261 AGEMLFV

-334 VTTGDAADLQE
+334 VTTGDAAELQE

-407 AILSTAASRKFS
+407 AILSTAASRKFA
-419 TASKQLEHLASRSG
+419 TAAKQLEHLASRSG
-433 QHILRLIDTMKLSLL
+433 QHILRLIDTMKLSLM
-448 VAGYEIS
+448 VEGHEIS
-455 PTDIER
+455 PTDIEK
-461 DYQVQVA
+461 DYQVKVA

-508 TGERQRLL
+508 TGERHRLL
-516 VDAVREDPM
+516 VDAIREDPM

-536 EEGLLDLLEKEEELQ
+536 EEGLLDLLQREEQLQ
-551 AQQAEGGAQAE
+551 EQEAAQGM
-562 PGMVDSMMGGGPGFG
+562 PGEQSMVDSMMGGGPGIG
-577 PDGTPGGGGGGG
+577 PGGVPGGGPG
-589 GRPTRAPITPD
+589 GRPTRQPVTPN
-600 TARPARTGQNLAG
+600 TARPSPVGQNLAG

>member
-22 HLYDLWSDARAK
+22 YLYDLWSDARAK

-61 MRARSTIDHA
+61 MRARSTVDHA
-71 VDHQLAHTPS
+71 VDHQLAHAPS

-101 PALRAILNEAAVLET
+101 PALRAILNEAAALET

-125 HLLLYGYA
+125 NLLLYGYA

-152 KMRAESTEDFDMR
+152 KMRAESTDDFDMR

-196 DPRVGV
+196 DPRMGV
-202 RHDYRTAYDLYQLTK
+202 RHDYRTAYDLYLLTK
-217 TRSDQKTKGRK
+217 TRADQKNKGRK
-228 GLEVH
+228 GVEVH
-233 VYEYDDNPYKMVECD
+233 IYEYDDNPYKMVECD

-306 HARDTLKAQ
+306 HARDTIKAQ

-350 DILEVSSRGEV
+350 DILEVANRGEV

-380 DKDLELGTYARSLAG
+380 DRDLELGTYARSLAG

-448 VAGYEIS
+448 VSGYEIS

-461 DYQVQVA
+461 DYQVQVS

-516 VDAVREDPM
+516 VDAIREDPM

-551 AQQAEGGAQAE
+551 AQQAEGGAKPEGA
-562 PGMVDSMMGGGPGFG
+562 MVDSMMGGGPGFG
-577 PDGTPGGGGGGG
+577 PDGAPGGGG
-589 GRPTRAPITPD
+589 GRPTREPITPN

>member
-1 VVVLPEQEPKP
+1 MPEQEPKP

-22 HLYDLWSDARAK
+22 YLFDLWSDARAK
-34 WADIDRYYNRTFALW
+34 WSDVDRYYNRTFSLW

-61 MRARSTIDHA
+61 MRGRSVVDHA
-71 VDHQLAHTPS
+71 VDHQLAHEPS
-81 VHRLPAGEGEE
+81 IHRLPAGEGEE

-101 PALRAILNEAAVLET
+101 PALRSILNEAAALET

-125 HLLLYGYA
+125 NLLLYGYA

-139 DGDCLARRRNKPR
+139 DGDCLAKRRNKPR
-152 KMRAESTEDFDMR
+152 KLRGESAEEFAQR
-165 IRVWE
+165 ISVWE

-187 RILLDPLRK
+187 RVLLDPLRK
-196 DPRVGV
+196 DPRMGV
-202 RHDYRTAYDLYQLTK
+202 RHDYRTAYDLYLLTQ
-217 TRSDQKTKGRK
+217 TRADQRGKGRNVDV
-228 GLEVH
+228 EV
-233 VYEYDDNPYKMVECD
+233 YDYKDNPYKMVECD
-248 EYWSEEWHAMATS
+248 EYWSEQWHAMATT
-261 AGDMLFV
+261 AGDLLFV

-334 VTTGDAADLQE
+334 VTTGDAAELQE

-350 DILEVSSRGEV
+350 DILEVANRGEV

-373 FESEAWI
+373 FESEQWI
-380 DKDLELGTYARSLAG
+380 DRDLELGTYAQSLAG

-407 AILSTAASRKFS
+407 AILSTAASRKFA

-433 QHILRLIDTMKLSLL
+433 QHILRLIDTMKLSLI
-448 VAGYEIS
+448 VEGHEIS
-455 PTDIER
+455 GADIEK
-461 DYQVQVA
+461 DYQVKVS
-468 FELVDPVLQF
+468 FELVDPVIQF

-508 TGERQRLL
+508 TGERHRLL
-516 VDAVREDPM
+516 VDSIREDPM

-536 EEGLLDLLEKEEELQ
+536 EEGLLEMLQQEEELQ
-551 AQQAEGGAQAE
+551 AQQDQQGMPGEQA
-562 PGMVDSMMGGGPGFG
+562 MVDSMMGGGPGFG
-577 PDGTPGGGGGGG
+577 PDGSPGGGGGGPG
-589 GRPTRAPITPD
+589 GRQTRQPLTPD
-600 TARPARTGQNLAG
+600 TARPSPVGQNLAG